1 MGPYK
6 LVYARLNRFVRVNF
20 WEFTARKSAP
30 KNFSNTNPRPGHE
43 VCNACGVSPRA
54 WPMHIARLGVE
65 KDEIVMVHGANS
77 DRPITVFAALN
88 GFKR

>member
-1 MGPYK
+1 
-6 LVYARLNRFVRVNF
+6 
-20 WEFTARKSAP
+20 
-30 KNFSNTNPRPGHE
+30 
-43 VCNACGVSPRA
+43 
-54 WPMHIARLGVE
+54 MHIARLGVE

>member
-6 LVYARLNRFVRVNF
+6 LVYARLNKFVRVNF
-20 WEFTARKSAP
+20 WEFTAP
-30 KNFSNTNPRPGHE
+30 NTNPHPGHE